1 MSRQAF
7 SEKNLDTVF
16 KYRKR
21 QSRSV
26 AKKDSQISFSE
37 IENKINDYNY
47 KFSDFL
53 SFRIKNSDI
62 YQAKLLDDDIVVSKL
77 DYNIR
82 SIYKVKQ
89 KDRHTIVKQILSLLK
104 EHTPK
109 YIYRLDIKKF
119 YESVDIEKVCERLVS
134 DNILSSQSEYVIFEY
149 LKIIRDSNI
158 KGVPRGIGLSATL
171 SELYMKGF
179 DKDISNNQSV
189 IYYTRF
195 VDDILIMSSKR
206 LNIKSEVISYL
217 PKPLEL
223 NWSKTKVTK
232 IMRCHCDE
240 VCKCTSVCICW
251 NKCQC
256 VKSPEVKKSFSYLGY
271 EFEFPEVI
279 NDQKHGKKVHV
290 GLSKSKFNKTKNRIH
305 LSFKD
310 YEKNGNFR
318 LLNNRIRFLT
328 GNHYLSRT
336 KSRTDVIKSG
346 VYYNYIHLD
355 VLDRYHELDECLSV
369 YINSWKST
377 KVCLNGTH
385 KNELRKYSFIS
396 GFNNKITFKFSASQ
410 LNKIKGCWNNG

>member
-16 KYRKR
+16 KYRKK
-21 QSRSV
+21 QSIAV
-26 AKKDSQISFSE
+26 TKKESQISFSE
-37 IENKINDYNY
+37 IENRINDNNY
-47 KFSDFL
+47 QFGNFS
-53 SFRIKNSDI
+53 SFKIKNNDI
-62 YQAKLLDDDIVVSKL
+62 YQAKLLDDDVVISKL

-109 YIYRLDIKKF
+109 YIYRLDIRRF

-134 DNILSSQSEYVIFEY
+134 DNILSSQSEYVTLEY
-149 LKIIRDSNI
+149 LKTI
-158 KGVPRGIGLSATL
+158 KGSAIKGLPRGIGLSATL

-195 VDDILIMSSKR
+195 VDDILVIASKR
-206 LNIKSEVISYL
+206 LNIKNEIISYL

-240 VCKCTSVCICW
+240 VCKCPSVCICW

-256 VKSPEVKKSFSYLGY
+256 GKLPENKKSFSYLGY

-279 NDQKHGKKVHV
+279 HDKNHSKKVHV
-290 GLSKSKFNKTKNRIH
+290 GLSKSKFNRTKNRIH

-310 YEKNGNFR
+310 YEINGNFK

-328 GNHYLSRT
+328 GNHCLSRT
-336 KSRTDVIKSG
+336 KSRTDIIKSG

-355 VLDRYHELDECLSV
+355 VLDRYDELDKCLDV

-377 KVCLNGTH
+377 KVCLNDKH
-385 KNELRKYSFIS
+385 KNELRKYSFVS
-396 GFNNKITFKFSASQ
+396 GFKNKITTKFSASQ

>member
-149 LKIIRDSNI
+149 LKIIRDS
-158 KGVPRGIGLSATL
+158 
-171 SELYMKGF
+171 
-179 DKDISNNQSV
+179 
-189 IYYTRF
+189 
-195 VDDILIMSSKR
+195 
-206 LNIKSEVISYL
+206 
-217 PKPLEL
+217 
-223 NWSKTKVTK
+223 
-232 IMRCHCDE
+232 
-240 VCKCTSVCICW
+240 
-251 NKCQC
+251 
-256 VKSPEVKKSFSYLGY
+256 
-271 EFEFPEVI
+271 
-279 NDQKHGKKVHV
+279 
-290 GLSKSKFNKTKNRIH
+290 
-305 LSFKD
+305 
-310 YEKNGNFR
+310 
-318 LLNNRIRFLT
+318 
-328 GNHYLSRT
+328 
-336 KSRTDVIKSG
+336 
-346 VYYNYIHLD
+346 
-355 VLDRYHELDECLSV
+355 
-369 YINSWKST
+369 
-377 KVCLNGTH
+377 
-385 KNELRKYSFIS
+385 
-396 GFNNKITFKFSASQ
+396 
-410 LNKIKGCWNNG
+410 